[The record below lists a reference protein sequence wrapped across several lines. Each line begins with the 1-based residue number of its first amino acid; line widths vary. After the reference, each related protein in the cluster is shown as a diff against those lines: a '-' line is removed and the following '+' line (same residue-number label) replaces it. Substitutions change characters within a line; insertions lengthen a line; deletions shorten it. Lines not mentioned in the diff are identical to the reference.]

1 MAERTRSEAKR
12 TQVLRPMTDP
22 GPARPITYVF
32 VALLTAS
39 FLAVG
44 LSMVRHHFLTCEG
57 TNYYSEY
64 VSTPWHFEASIS
76 PLR

>member
-1 MAERTRSEAKR
+1 MNDRTRNEAKR
-12 TQVLRPMTDP
+12 IQILRRTEDP
-22 GPARPITYVF
+22 GPARPITYLF
-32 VALLTAS
+32 VAVLSAL

-44 LSMVRHHFLTCEG
+44 MGMVRHHFLTCEG